1 MQSVLVS
8 ACLLGHPVRYH
19 GGGAELES
27 RVLRRWAGEGRVV
40 AVCPEV
46 DGGLPT
52 PRPPAEI
59 SHERGGLLVREGQA
73 TVIGATGRDVTLS
86 FVKGADHA
94 LAVARARDVRIAV
107 LKDGSPSCGTTYTYD
122 GSFSGRR
129 VLAPGVAAARL
140 RDAGIRVFSEA
151 QLEEAS
157 LYLARLEGEG
167 AVLPCVTGAWAAAL
181 DTRGIG

>member
-8 ACLLGHPVRYH
+8 ACLLGHPVRYD

-27 RVLRRWAGEGRVV
+27 RVLRRWAAEGRVV

-59 SHERGGLLVREGQA
+59 SRAGGGSLVLEGQA
-73 TVIGATGRDVTLS
+73 TVIDATGRDVTVS
-86 FVKGADHA
+86 FVKGAERTLD
-94 LAVARARDVRIAV
+94 VARARGVRIAV
-107 LKDGSPSCGTTYTYD
+107 LKDGSPSCGASYICD

-129 VLAPGVAAARL
+129 VLAPGVTAARL

-157 LYLARLEGEG
+157 LSLAQLEGEG
-167 AVLPCVTGAWAAAL
+167 AV
-181 DTRGIG
+181 

>member
-8 ACLLGHPVRYH
+8 ACLLGHPVRYD
-19 GGGAELES
+19 GGRAGLES
-27 RVLRRWAGEGRVV
+27 HVLRRWAAEGRVV

-46 DGGLPT
+46 AGGLPT

-59 SHERGGLLVREGQA
+59 SHPAGGSLVLEGQA
-73 TVIGATGRDVTLS
+73 TVLDATGRDVTPS

-94 LAVARARDVRIAV
+94 LDVARASDVRIAV

-129 VLAPGVAAARL
+129 VSAPGVTAARL
-140 RDAGIRVFSEA
+140 RDAGVRVFSEA

-157 LYLARLEGEG
+157 LYLAHLEGEG
-167 AVLPCVTGAWAAAL
+167 AA
-181 DTRGIG
+181 

>member
-1 MQSVLVS
+1 MHLILVS
-8 ACLLGHPVRYH
+8 ACLLGHPVRYD

-27 RVLRRWAGEGRVV
+27 RVLRRWAAEGRVV

-59 SHERGGLLVREGQA
+59 SRAGGGSLVLEGQA
-73 TVIGATGRDVTLS
+73 TVIDATGRDVTVS
-86 FVKGADHA
+86 FVKGAEHTLD
-94 LAVARARDVRIAV
+94 VVRARDVRIAV
-107 LKDGSPSCGTTYTYD
+107 LKDGSPSCGATYTYD

-129 VLAPGVAAARL
+129 VLAPGVTAARL

-151 QLEEAS
+151 QLEEAALS
-157 LYLARLEGEG
+157 LAQLEGEG
-167 AVLPCVTGAWAAAL
+167 AV
-181 DTRGIG
+181 

>member
-1 MQSVLVS
+1 MHAILVS
-8 ACLLGHPVRYH
+8 ACLLSEPVRYD
-19 GGGAELES
+19 GGGAES
-27 RVLRRWAGEGRVV
+27 GHPVLLRWAAEGRVV

-46 DGGLPT
+46 EGGLPT

-59 SHERGGLLVREGQA
+59 ARAGGGSLVPEGR
-73 TVIGATGRDVTLS
+73 VKVLDATGRDVTAS

-94 LAVARARDVRIAV
+94 LAVAAERGVRLAV
-107 LKDGSPSCGTTYTYD
+107 LKDGSPSCGASYIYD

-129 VLAPGVAAARL
+129 IAAPGVTAARL

-157 LYLARLEGEG
+157 RYLAQLESDA
-167 AVLPCVTGAWAAAL
+167 AV
-181 DTRGIG
+181 